1 MAEMLKVFNLTLNN
15 VGMLLIFISVGYI
28 LRRSHK
34 LPDEAGKVMSLLCVM
49 VFSPAYSI
57 LNLSKNVRIDKM
69 AENLQL
75 LGYGL
80 GFAVVAVVTGLI
92 LGKAMGKSPMDK
104 SSLTYAFTF
113 PNYGY
118 FGYPVIE
125 GVFGKEGLGDFMV
138 FAIPMSIL
146 CCSYGYVLFQKD
158 KKINLLRL
166 LKTPVIA
173 AMFIG
178 IALGLSGIA
187 LPENNILYKTLDGA
201 GKCMSP
207 CSMLLAGFMLGKF
220 PLKKL
225 FSGIRP
231 YYLTAIR
238 MLGIPVA
245 FGAVM
250 YLCGLRGNLLFWPL
264 VFACLPL
271 GLNLVVYAESSGFE
285 KEAGDNAKLCFI
297 SYVLALVVLPCLF
310 AVMTRIAG
318 M

>member
-1 MAEMLKVFNLTLNN
+1 MLEVFNLSLSK

-28 LRRSHK
+28 LRHWHK
-34 LPDEAGKVMSLLCVM
+34 LPKEAAKVLSLLCVM

-57 LNLSKNVRIDKM
+57 LNLSRNVRIEKLE
-69 AENLQL
+69 ENITLF
-75 LGYGL
+75 GFGL
-80 GFAVVAVVTGLI
+80 AFAAVAIVAGLV
-92 LGKAMGKSPMDK
+92 LGKALGKSPMDK

-125 GVFGKEGLGDFMV
+125 GVFGTAMLGEFMV

-146 CCSYGYVLFQKD
+146 CSSYGYVLFQKE
-158 KKINLLRL
+158 KKFDILRL
-166 LKTPVIA
+166 LKTPLIA
-173 AMFIG
+173 SLVIG
-178 IALGLSGIA
+178 IALGLTGIKLPSVLESALSGA
-187 LPENNILYKTLDGA
+187 SA
-201 GKCMSP
+201 CMSP
-207 CSMLLAGFMLGKF
+207 CSMLLAGFMLGKL

-225 FSGIRP
+225 FSGFRP

-238 MLGIPVA
+238 MVGIPVA

-264 VFACLPL
+264 IFSCLPL
-271 GLNLVVYAESSGFE
+271 GLNLVVYPESNGFE

-297 SYVLALVVLPCLF
+297 SYVLALAVLPCLF
-310 AVMTRIAG
+310 AVMTKICG

>member
-1 MAEMLKVFNLTLNN
+1 MLEVFNMTLSK
-15 VGMLLIFISVGYI
+15 VGMLLIFISAGYM

-34 LPDEAGKVMSLLCVM
+34 LPDDAGRVLSLLCVM

-57 LNLSKNVRIDKM
+57 VNLSKNVRVDKLE
-69 AENLQL
+69 ENLTL
-75 LGYGL
+75 FGFGL
-80 GFAVVAVVTGLI
+80 AFAVAAIAVGLV
-92 LGKAMGKSPMDK
+92 LGRAIGRSPMDK

-125 GVFGKEGLGDFMV
+125 GVFGTAMLGDFMV
-138 FAIPMSIL
+138 FAIASSVL
-146 CCSYGYVLFQKD
+146 CCSYGYVLFQKE
-158 KKINLLRL
+158 KKFDILRL
-166 LKTPVIA
+166 LRTPLIA
-173 AMFIG
+173 SLVLG
-178 IALGLSGIA
+178 ITLGLTGIKLPA
-187 LPENNILYKTLDGA
+187 LLESALSGA
-201 GKCMSP
+201 GACMSP

-238 MLGIPVA
+238 MIGIPVV

-250 YLCGLRGNLLFWPL
+250 YLCGLRGSLLFWPL
-264 VFACLPL
+264 IFSCLPL
-271 GLNLVVYAESSGFE
+271 GLNLVVYPESNGFE

-297 SYVLALVVLPCLF
+297 SYVLALAVLPCLF
-310 AVMTRIAG
+310 AVMTKICG

>member
-1 MAEMLKVFNLTLNN
+1 MLEVFNLSLSK

-28 LRRSHK
+28 LRHWHK
-34 LPDEAGKVMSLLCVM
+34 LPKEAAKVLSLLCVM

-57 LNLSKNVRIDKM
+57 LNLSRNVRIEKLE
-69 AENLQL
+69 ENITLF
-75 LGYGL
+75 GFGL
-80 GFAVVAVVTGLI
+80 AFAAVAIVVGLV
-92 LGKAMGKSPMDK
+92 LGKALGKSPMDK

-125 GVFGKEGLGDFMV
+125 GVFGTAMLGEFMV

-146 CCSYGYVLFQKD
+146 CSSYGYVLFQKE
-158 KKINLLRL
+158 KKFDILRL
-166 LKTPVIA
+166 LKTPLIA
-173 AMFIG
+173 SLVIG
-178 IALGLSGIA
+178 IALGLTGIKLPSVLESALSGA
-187 LPENNILYKTLDGA
+187 SA
-201 GKCMSP
+201 CMSP
-207 CSMLLAGFMLGKF
+207 CSMLLAGFMLGKL
-220 PLKKL
+220 PLKRL
-225 FSGIRP
+225 FSGFRP

-238 MLGIPVA
+238 MIGIPVA

-264 VFACLPL
+264 IFSCLPL
-271 GLNLVVYAESSGFE
+271 GLNLVVYPESNGFE

-297 SYVLALVVLPCLF
+297 SYVLALAVLPCLF

>member
-1 MAEMLKVFNLTLNN
+1 MQEVFNLTLSK

-34 LPDEAGKVMSLLCVM
+34 LPENAGRVLSLLCVM

-57 LNLSKNVRIDKM
+57 LNLSR
-69 AENLQL
+69 NLRLDVLGEKL
-75 LGYGL
+75 LLVSYGL
-80 GFAVVAVVTGLI
+80 AFAAVAVGVGLV
-92 LGKAMGKSPMDK
+92 LGRLMGRSPVDK

-125 GVFGKEGLGDFMV
+125 GVFGTAMLGDFMV
-138 FAIPMSIL
+138 FAIPCSLL
-146 CCSYGYVLFQKD
+146 CCSYGYVLFQKE
-158 KKINLLRL
+158 KKFNILNL
-166 LKTPVIA
+166 LKTPLIASLVI
-173 AMFIG
+173 G
-178 IALGLSGIA
+178 VTLGLTGIK
-187 LPENNILYKTLDGA
+187 LPPLLESTLSGA
-201 GKCMSP
+201 GACMSP

-220 PLKKL
+220 SLKQL

-238 MLGIPVA
+238 MIGIPVA
-245 FGAVM
+245 FGLVM
-250 YLCGLRGNLLFWPL
+250 YLCGLRGSLLFWPL
-264 VFACLPL
+264 VFSCLPL
-271 GLNLVVYAESSGFE
+271 GLNLVVYPESNGFE

-310 AVMTRIAG
+310 AVLTKICG